1 MTLTQAAI
9 DTLQTAGQN
18 NTAALVTCM
27 RTLAA
32 QRKLENIQIFSG
44 ESNCPLVIEEWFK
57 IAERTARLA
66 GWNDEQKIAFFQ
78 EKLSKSAAN
87 FNDSLTAQQRD
98 VYADWKALLIAGLHD
113 NTAKAIKKGELKDL
127 KQEPGER
134 VRDFQTRIDDMYRI
148 AYGAGPANSNDPNVV
163 LVRDDMKKE
172 ILLAGLRK
180 EIATLVWNRVEAD
193 ATYANTINTAIEC
206 EKVTEVKKIAQS
218 KDINSAV
225 SAISQENEKNAAKIK
240 ELEGLI
246 HKLSTK
252 PVSPPTAST
261 PVDLGDPAVI
271 AAFNTY
277 NNAQTNYPKT
287 VRFPENNR
295 SRSVSPF
302 TYNRPTRPEE
312 GARAQTPVR
321 NNSNSQDSRITCY
334 NCGKKGHISRE
345 CWSGRGQQQQQLG
358 RRRDDQRFSRD
369 ERRNSERSGQ
379 NWRPNGGP
387 QNNYRARS
395 NERYDRSNSTYGRP
409 FNQERNQ
416 NGNRYSQ
423 DYRNAPPNEPRQ

>member
-1 MTLTQAAI
+1 
-9 DTLQTAGQN
+9 
-18 NTAALVTCM
+18 
-27 RTLAA
+27 
-32 QRKLENIQIFSG
+32 
-44 ESNCPLVIEEWFK
+44 
-57 IAERTARLA
+57 
-66 GWNDEQKIAFFQ
+66 
-78 EKLSKSAAN
+78 
-87 FNDSLTAQQRD
+87 
-98 VYADWKALLIAGLHD
+98 
-113 NTAKAIKKGELKDL
+113 
-127 KQEPGER
+127 
-134 VRDFQTRIDDMYRI
+134 
-148 AYGAGPANSNDPNVV
+148 
-163 LVRDDMKKE
+163 MKKE
-172 ILLAGLRK
+172 ILLSGLRR

-193 ATYANTINTAIEC
+193 ATYANTAQTAIEC

-218 KDINSAV
+218 KDITSAV
-225 SAISQENEKNAAKIK
+225 SVISQENEKNAAKIK

-246 HKLSTK
+246 NKLSTK

-277 NNAQTNYPKT
+277 NNAQSNFPKT
-287 VRFPENNR
+287 VRFPDNQR

-302 TYNRPTRPEE
+302 TYNRSNRPEE
-312 GARAQTPVR
+312 GARAQTPTR
-321 NNSNSQDSRITCY
+321 NNNNQDTRITCY

-395 NERYDRSNSTYGRP
+395 SERTDRSNSTYGRP

-416 NGNRYSQ
+416 NSNRFSQ

>member
-1 MTLTQAAI
+1 
-9 DTLQTAGQN
+9 
-18 NTAALVTCM
+18 M
-27 RTLAA
+27 R
-32 QRKLENIQIFSG
+32 
-44 ESNCPLVIEEWFK
+44 
-57 IAERTARLA
+57 
-66 GWNDEQKIAFFQ
+66 
-78 EKLSKSAAN
+78 
-87 FNDSLTAQQRD
+87 
-98 VYADWKALLIAGLHD
+98 
-113 NTAKAIKKGELKDL
+113 
-127 KQEPGER
+127 
-134 VRDFQTRIDDMYRI
+134 
-148 AYGAGPANSNDPNVV
+148 
-163 LVRDDMKKE
+163 KE
-172 ILLAGLRK
+172 ILLAGLRR

-193 ATYANTINTAIEC
+193 ATYANTVDTAIEC

-218 KDINSAV
+218 NDITSAV
-225 SAISQENEKNAAKIK
+225 SVISQENEKNAAKIK

-302 TYNRPTRPEE
+302 TYNRPNRPEE

-321 NNSNSQDSRITCY
+321 NNNSGQDSRITCY

-409 FNQERNQ
+409 FN
-416 NGNRYSQ
+416 
-423 DYRNAPPNEPRQ
+423 